1 MKSSGRVELE
11 IISIGQ
17 DYLQRGVLSVEITGR
32 YFPWTDIINLG
43 NLLEASHFV
52 ETIEHHQNHK
62 NACLEEI
69 AFKQGWPDLSTIEEV
84 GLRFDKMV
92 MGNTSWDLLKR
103 INPKFRNYPLK
114 AIKNRT
120 IKIPAN
126 RSWIKQ
132 IVESQDN
139 RLLRYLTFV
148 GNRLVTAFCCQ
159 RISLVNISIQ
169 WN

>member
-1 MKSSGRVELE
+1 MILRRSGATIFAKLAKEPERHCLVKFNNERWIASLEEKLKSLLSNYATTGFYIYDNHVIKIARKMKSSGRVELE

-32 YFPWTDIINLG
+32 YFSWTDIINHG

-92 MGNTSWDLLKR
+92 MGNTS
-103 INPKFRNYPLK
+103 
-114 AIKNRT
+114 
-120 IKIPAN
+120 
-126 RSWIKQ
+126 
-132 IVESQDN
+132 
-139 RLLRYLTFV
+139 
-148 GNRLVTAFCCQ
+148 
-159 RISLVNISIQ
+159 
-169 WN
+169 